1 MKRLHQLILLICIML
16 AVEGAGITVQV
27 QAAFSLSTDPMRVKQ
42 SYLDRIHID
51 AAWAA
56 AGVNPSSVI
65 VAVVDTGVDL
75 THPDLAG
82 KLTDGIN
89 LVNPGSKPLDD
100 NGHGTNV
107 AGIIAASLNND
118 KGIAGIAP
126 NAKIMPIKALE
137 SDGTGGESK
146 LGQGVR
152 YAVDHGAQIVVLSLG
167 LNKSSNELS
176 ATVQYAEDHNV
187 LLVAASGNEGTSI
200 KYPAAY
206 PTVLAVGGVN
216 ADKHADYRSNF
227 GPELDLVAPWDV
239 FTTKLGGGYEYK
251 DGTSMSA
258 PQVAG
263 VAALLL
269 GKYPQMTPSQVRE
282 QLLQSAEDLET
293 PGWDAT
299 TGYGLLRADL
309 ALTKPFNVD
318 RFEPNNSKDQASP
331 IPVQAV
337 INSSLSTAQDQDWF
351 VMDSPYDGTVNVT
364 VRSADGTVILLRVES
379 ALTGS
384 GVTYTVGAAPT
395 NIQVKKG
402 RTYLQL
408 QTADRKR
415 LTALSY
421 SLQTE
426 FQIYRDLFENN
437 DKQYQAFALPARTQT
452 IRGTFHQKGDQDW
465 FMLPLTN
472 SGTLRIRCSV
482 DTGRID
488 PVILFQKKG
497 EKSMTIDEAGDGA
510 AEITSEMEVLPGDYY
525 IRISN
530 IKDYTEAITGEYTLS
545 IEYTPKLLDP
555 NEPNDKPYQATFAG
569 LFSDYQGLFH
579 TNQDEDW
586 FEIRLSKEG
595 LAQLNFTD
603 IPVNRTLYGTLFD
616 SSLNEKFSF
625 QNGTG
630 NSSLLVEQKL
640 PAGTYYIKL
649 RASEWFL
656 DQMYHFQAGVYLLNS
671 GYIDISGHWAADPIS
686 NLTRKELITGYG
698 NYRFAPDRPITRAE
712 AAAMLVKAFQL
723 TKQRDIQYTDL
734 NPDHW
739 AYSYIAKA
747 EQAGLVEG
755 YPDQTFQPDRTLT
768 RMEMTYMLAKR
779 LNMAGKRR
787 GNSPFTDVSNEYWGV
802 GILKQMWAD
811 GWISGYPDA
820 TYRPEEQATRAEFA
834 MLLDRV
840 LNR

>member
-1 MKRLHQLILLICIML
+1 MNRFYQLILLICIIL

-27 QAAFSLSTDPMRVKQ
+27 QAAPSLSTDPMRVKQ
-42 SYLDRIHID
+42 TYLDLIHID

-56 AGVNPSSVI
+56 AGVNSSSVI

-75 THPDLAG
+75 THPDLEG
-82 KLTDGIN
+82 KLVDGIN
-89 LVNPGSKPLDD
+89 LINPGTKPLDD

-137 SDGTGGESK
+137 SDGTGGELK

-176 ATVQYAEDHNV
+176 AAIQYAEDHHV

-206 PTVLAVGGVN
+206 PTVLAVGGVT

-269 GKYPQMTPSQVRE
+269 GKYPQMTPLQVRE

-309 ALTKPFNVD
+309 ALTKPFNPD
-318 RFEPNNSKDQASP
+318 RFEPNNSKQQASS
-331 IPVQAV
+331 IPVQA
-337 INSSLSTAQDQDWF
+337 IIHSSLSSGQDQDWF
-351 VMDSPYDGTVNVT
+351 VMDCPYDGTVKVT
-364 VRSADGTVILLRVES
+364 IRSADGTVILLRAES

-384 GVTYTVGAAPT
+384 GITYSAGTAPT
-395 NIQVKKG
+395 SIEVKKG

-408 QTADRKR
+408 QTADRQR
-415 LTALSY
+415 LTSLNY

-426 FQIYRDLFENN
+426 FQIYRDQFENN
-437 DKQYQAFALPARTQT
+437 DKQYQAFTLPARTQT
-452 IRGTFHQKGDQDW
+452 IRGTFHQKGDVDW
-465 FMLPLTN
+465 FMLPLAT

-497 EKSMTIDEAGDGA
+497 EKSMTIDQAGDGA
-510 AEITSEMEVLPGDYY
+510 TEITPEMELLPGDYY

-530 IKDYTEAITGEYTLS
+530 AKDFSEPITGEYTLS

-569 LFSDYQGLFH
+569 LFTDYPGLFH
-579 TNQDEDW
+579 SNQDEDW
-586 FEIRLSKEG
+586 FEVRLSNEG
-595 LAQLNFTD
+595 LTQLSVTN
-603 IPVNRTLYGTLFD
+603 IPLDRTLYGTLYD
-616 SSLNEKFSF
+616 NSLNEKFSF
-625 QNGTG
+625 QNLTG
-630 NSSLLVEQKL
+630 NSSLFVEQKL

-649 RASEWFL
+649 RANESFL
-656 DQMYHFQAGVYLLNS
+656 DQMYHFKAGVYLLNS

-686 NLTRKELITGYG
+686 NLTRKELISGYG

-712 AAAMLVKAFQL
+712 ASAMLVKAFQL
-723 TKQRDIQYTDL
+723 TKLRDIQYTDL
-734 NPDHW
+734 NPEHW
-739 AYSYIAKA
+739 AYSYIAKT

-755 YPDQTFQPDRTLT
+755 YPDQSFQPDRTLT
-768 RMEMTYMLAKR
+768 RMEMTQMLAKR

-787 GNSPFTDVSNEYWGV
+787 GDSPFTDVSNEYWGV

-811 GWISGYPDA
+811 GWISGYPDV
-820 TYRPEEQATRAEFA
+820 TFRPEEQATRAEFA
-834 MLLDRV
+834 MLLDRI

>member
-1 MKRLHQLILLICIML
+1 ML
-16 AVEGAGITVQV
+16 TVEAAGIKVQV
-27 QAAFSLSTDPMRVKQ
+27 QAALSLSTDPMRIKQ

-56 AGVNPSSVI
+56 AGQNLSSVI

-75 THPDLAG
+75 THPDLEG
-82 KLTDGIN
+82 KLVDGIN
-89 LVNPGSKPLDD
+89 LVNAGAKPLDD

-107 AGIIAASLNND
+107 AGIIAALINND

-152 YAVDHGAQIVVLSLG
+152 YAVDHGANIVVLSLG

-176 ATVQYAEDHNV
+176 ATIQYAEDHNV
-187 LLVAASGNEGTSI
+187 LLIAASGNEGTSI

-227 GPELDLVAPWDV
+227 GPELALVAPWDV

-258 PQVAG
+258 PQAAG

-269 GKYPQMTPSQVRE
+269 GKYPQMTPLQVRE
-282 QLLQSAEDLET
+282 QLMQSAEDLET

-299 TGYGLLRADL
+299 TGYGMLRADL
-309 ALTKPFNVD
+309 ALTKPFNTD
-318 RFEPNNSKDQASP
+318 RFEPNNSKAQASP

-337 INSSLSTAQDQDWF
+337 INSSLSSAQDQDWF
-351 VMDSPYDGTVNVT
+351 VLDSPYDGAVNVT
-364 VRSADGTVILLRVES
+364 VRSEDGTVIMLRVES
-379 ALTGS
+379 AFTGN
-384 GVTYTVGAAPT
+384 GVTYAAAEAPT
-395 NIQVKKG
+395 SIQVKKG

-421 SLQTE
+421 SLRTE
-426 FQIYRDLFENN
+426 FQIYRDQFEIN
-437 DKQYQAFALPARTQT
+437 DKQYQAFVLPVKTQT

-465 FMLPLTN
+465 FMLPIAS

-497 EKSMTIDEAGDGA
+497 EKSITIDHAGDGA
-510 AEITSEMEVLPGDYY
+510 TEVTPEMEVLPGDYY

-530 IKDYTEAITGEYTLS
+530 AKDYTEAITGEYTLS

-569 LFSDYQGLFH
+569 LFTDYQGLFH
-579 TNQDEDW
+579 SNQDEDW
-586 FEIRLSKEG
+586 FELRLSTEG
-595 LAQLNFTD
+595 LAQLNITH
-603 IPVNRTLYGTLFD
+603 IPDNRTIYGTLYD
-616 SSLNEKFSF
+616 SSLIEKSSF

-630 NSSLLVEQKL
+630 NSSIIIEQKL

-649 RASEWFL
+649 RASESFM
-656 DQMYHFQAGVYLLNS
+656 DQMYYFRAGVYLLNN
-671 GYIDISGHWAADPIS
+671 GYIDITGHWASDSIS
-686 NLTRKELITGYG
+686 DLTRKELIGGYG

-712 AAAMLVKAFQL
+712 AAAMLVNAFQL
-723 TKQRDIQYTDL
+723 TKQRDIRYTDL
-734 NPDHW
+734 DLDHW

-747 EQAGLVEG
+747 EQAGLLEG
-755 YPDQTFQPDRTLT
+755 YPDQSFQPDRFLT
-768 RMEMTYMLAKR
+768 RMEMVHILAKR
-779 LNMAGKRR
+779 LNIAGKRR

-811 GWISGYPDA
+811 GWISGYPDV
-820 TYRPEEQATRAEFA
+820 TFRPDEQATRAEFA
-834 MLLDRV
+834 LLLDKV

>member
-1 MKRLHQLILLICIML
+1 ML
-16 AVEGAGITVQV
+16 TVEAAGIKVQV
-27 QAAFSLSTDPMRVKQ
+27 QAALSLSTDPMRIKQ

-56 AGVNPSSVI
+56 AGQNLSSVI

-75 THPDLAG
+75 THPDLEG
-82 KLTDGIN
+82 KLVDGIN
-89 LVNPGSKPLDD
+89 LVNAGAKPLDD

-107 AGIIAASLNND
+107 AGIIAALINND

-152 YAVDHGAQIVVLSLG
+152 YAVDHGANIVVLSLG

-176 ATVQYAEDHNV
+176 ATIQYAEDHNV
-187 LLVAASGNEGTSI
+187 LLIAASGNEGTSI

-216 ADKHADYRSNF
+216 AGKHADYRSNF
-227 GPELDLVAPWDV
+227 GPELALVAPWDV

-258 PQVAG
+258 PQAAG

-269 GKYPQMTPSQVRE
+269 GKYPQMTPLQVRE
-282 QLLQSAEDLET
+282 QLMQSAEDLET

-299 TGYGLLRADL
+299 TGYGMLRADL
-309 ALTKPFNVD
+309 ALTKPFNTD
-318 RFEPNNSKDQASP
+318 RFEPNNSKAQASP

-337 INSSLSTAQDQDWF
+337 INSSLSSAQDQDWF
-351 VMDSPYDGTVNVT
+351 VLDSPYDGAVNVT
-364 VRSADGTVILLRVES
+364 VRSEDGTMIMLRVES
-379 ALTGS
+379 AFTGN
-384 GVTYTVGAAPT
+384 GVTYAAAEAPT
-395 NIQVKKG
+395 SIQVKKG

-421 SLQTE
+421 SLRTE
-426 FQIYRDLFENN
+426 FQIYRDQFEIN
-437 DKQYQAFALPARTQT
+437 DKQYQAFVLPVKTQT

-465 FMLPLTN
+465 FMLPIAS

-497 EKSMTIDEAGDGA
+497 EKSITIDHAGDGA
-510 AEITSEMEVLPGDYY
+510 TEVTPEMEVLPGDYY

-530 IKDYTEAITGEYTLS
+530 AKDYTEAITGEYTLS

-569 LFSDYQGLFH
+569 LFTDYQGLFH
-579 TNQDEDW
+579 SNQDEDW
-586 FEIRLSKEG
+586 FELRLSTEG
-595 LAQLNFTD
+595 LAQLNITH
-603 IPVNRTLYGTLFD
+603 IPDNRTIYGTLYD
-616 SSLNEKFSF
+616 SSLIEKSSF

-630 NSSLLVEQKL
+630 NSSIIVEQKL

-649 RASEWFL
+649 RASESFM
-656 DQMYHFQAGVYLLNS
+656 DQMYYFRAGVYLLNN
-671 GYIDISGHWAADPIS
+671 GYIDITGHWASDSIS
-686 NLTRKELITGYG
+686 DLTRKELIGGYG
-698 NYRFAPDRPITRAE
+698 NYRFVPDRPITRAE
-712 AAAMLVKAFQL
+712 AAAMLVNAFQL
-723 TKQRDIQYTDL
+723 TKQRDIRYTDL
-734 NPDHW
+734 DLDHW

-747 EQAGLVEG
+747 EQAGLLEG
-755 YPDQTFQPDRTLT
+755 YPDQSFQPDRFLT
-768 RMEMTYMLAKR
+768 RMEMVHILAKR
-779 LNMAGKRR
+779 LNIAGKRR

-811 GWISGYPDA
+811 GWISGYPDV
-820 TYRPEEQATRAEFA
+820 TFRPDEQATRAEFA
-834 MLLDRV
+834 LLLDKV